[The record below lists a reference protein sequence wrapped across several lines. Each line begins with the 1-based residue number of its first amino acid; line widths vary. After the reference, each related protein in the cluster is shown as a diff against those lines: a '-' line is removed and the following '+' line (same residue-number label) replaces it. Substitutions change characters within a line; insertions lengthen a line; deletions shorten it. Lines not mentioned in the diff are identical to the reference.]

1 MTDQQ
6 RDDAE
11 LRRREVIG
19 NLRQRH
25 PDWMIMYGVYTRMFW
40 AYPLFTTRAGNYV
53 GAADPAE
60 LDRRM
65 TEAEAILRRGG

>member
-1 MTDQQ
+1 MSDQE

-11 LRRREVIG
+11 QRQRQAVAS
-19 NLRQRH
+19 LRQRH

-40 AYPLFTTRAGNYV
+40 AYPLFTTLAGNYI
-53 GAADPAE
+53 GAPDPAD

-65 TEAEAILRRGG
+65 TATEANLLQRR